1 MPAPG
6 SLQVT
11 NVTPPTELTVEEE
24 LLAALLEANEVLVSA
39 LRVYEDLE
47 RVAIE
52 REAEEISKRDVRID
66 RSVSAS
72 CSSSNFELPFL
83 ILLDSNSSTTN
94 MVPRISSLHL
104 AAMRRPPLVRPRRGQ
119 S

>member
-52 REAEEISKRDVRID
+52 REAEE
-66 RSVSAS
+66 
-72 CSSSNFELPFL
+72 
-83 ILLDSNSSTTN
+83 
-94 MVPRISSLHL
+94 
-104 AAMRRPPLVRPRRGQ
+104 
-119 S
+119 